1 MLDNIRKSFTES
13 IQTKIAAAEE
23 LPIPIEKAANM
34 MVRALIRGNKILS
47 CGNGGSA
54 GDAQHFS
61 SELLNRYER
70 DRPSLPAMAL
80 TTDSSTI
87 TSIANDY
94 SYDEIFSKQI
104 KALGQPGDI
113 LLAISTSGNSRN
125 VINAMEAALGR
136 DMTIV
141 ALTGKDG
148 GEMAGFLSENDVEI
162 RVPSSRTARIQE
174 VHLLVIHN
182 LCESI
187 DNALFPISESE

>member
-1 MLDNIRKSFTES
+1 MIENIKANFTQS
-13 IQTKIAAAEE
+13 IQTKIEAAEI
-23 LPIPIEKAANM
+23 LPPAIAQASQVMVAALM
-34 MVRALIRGNKILS
+34 RGNKILT

-70 DRPSLPAMAL
+70 ERPSLPAIAL

-94 SYDEIFSKQI
+94 HYDEVFSKQI

-113 LLAISTSGNSRN
+113 LLAITTSGNSRN
-125 VINAMEAALGR
+125 ITNAIQAAIAR
-136 DMTIV
+136 DMLTV

-148 GEMAGFLSENDVEI
+148 GEVPNLLGEHDVEI
-162 RVPSSRTARIQE
+162 RVPSQRTARIQE

-182 LCESI
+182 LCECI
-187 DNALFPISESE
+187 DNSLFPTG